1 MIAEKE
7 LFRVERKEVDLPE
20 GTRKSN
26 FKEYNGKSACDGLRK
41 LYKATLVI
49 KALSKKL
56 GHRDPN
62 LTGGLSETILALH
75 TGWLIQEGNIQEANS
90 SFDMWDDRRGLRIQ
104 AKASGTATYAP
115 HTFSAKG
122 GYSWE
127 IEEEWDELHFLDMSR
142 FDETAD
148 LYHIPNECIDMAQV
162 AKGYTFQEKRKM
174 GVEIKLSL
182 MDRVIQP
189 NNLKPYD
196 VIDIKRLGS

>member
-1 MIAEKE
+1 MIAEKK
-7 LFRVERKEVDLPE
+7 LCSVERKEVFLPE
-20 GTRKSN
+20 GLRKSN
-26 FKEYNGKSACDGLRK
+26 FKVYDEKLACEGLRE
-41 LYKATLVI
+41 LYKAVVI
-49 KALSKKL
+49 TKRLCKRL

-62 LTGGLSETILALH
+62 LTGGLSETILSLH

-122 GYSWE
+122 GCSWD
-127 IEEEWDELHFLDMSR
+127 IEDEWDELHFLDMSR
-142 FDETAD
+142 FDGTAD
-148 LYHIPNECIDMAQV
+148 LYHVPNECIDMAEV
-162 AKGYTFQEKRKM
+162 TREYTFREKREM
-174 GVEIKLSL
+174 GMEIKLSL

-196 VIDIKRLGS
+196 VIDIDRLGS